1 MIALG
6 NALRFNKTLV
16 RLDLGNNAMKPC
28 TARFI
33 LDALLANVC
42 LSELGLSGNFLD
54 DEFAVDLAHV
64 LEDNPVLYKVDIS
77 KNPIGPAGGK
87 ALLNAL
93 LMKNETLGSLGDIEQ
108 NVYMG
113 VRLKEELRQVL
124 ILNNSSSDKRITQ
137 IRDQKDAAK
146 KSFIIEKEG
155 EDPRVK
161 AEFGG
166 SAADKNTIRAPPSR

>member
-16 RLDLGNNAMKPC
+16 RLDLGNNTLKAC
-28 TARFI
+28 TVRFI
-33 LDALLANVC
+33 LDALLDNVC

-87 ALLNAL
+87 AILNSL
-93 LMKNETLGSLGDIEQ
+93 LMKNETLGSLGDLE
-108 NVYMG
+108 
-113 VRLKEELRQVL
+113 
-124 ILNNSSSDKRITQ
+124 
-137 IRDQKDAAK
+137 
-146 KSFIIEKEG
+146 
-155 EDPRVK
+155 
-161 AEFGG
+161 
-166 SAADKNTIRAPPSR
+166 